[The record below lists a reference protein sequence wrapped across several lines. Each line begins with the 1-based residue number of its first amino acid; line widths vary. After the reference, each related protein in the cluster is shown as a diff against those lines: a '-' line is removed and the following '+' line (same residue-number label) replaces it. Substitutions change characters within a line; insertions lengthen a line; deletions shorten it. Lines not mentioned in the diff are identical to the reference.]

1 MFSMSHQQSTTV
13 QHLAQQFEA
22 HLTEMEPFLVNWGNT
37 TFSHLD
43 EATRNEALQRTRI
56 TLWTRYQTNPA
67 EFEKKPPRRF
77 TQYAKTIYAHSLY
90 GKKERVINRRF
101 VQAGDIGGDDLHD
114 GDLDPLD
121 LVSLPSGIR
130 HAKRETRELRLA
142 ETRIDLQRAIAKGM
156 RTLSPEDQADMR
168 RLMTGT
174 MEGYSVKEMREAYGW
189 NYRRYAQLKTIL
201 QTTFYEALTGE
212 TRETAPKQ
220 TASEADLT
228 ELARLY
234 DLELSAYRIGP
245 RLGRSQA
252 WALHHIEQL
261 VEKRRQAAR
270 ESLHRAV
277 DHLAEGIHWH
287 RDDDDLADIMTPGN
301 ETTS

>member
-1 MFSMSHQQSTTV
+1 MSHHQSITV
-13 QHLAQQFEA
+13 QHLMQQFETRLA
-22 HLTEMEPFLVNWGNT
+22 EREPFLVNWGNT
-37 TFSHLD
+37 TFSSLD
-43 EATRNEALQRTRI
+43 EATRDEALQRTRL
-56 TLWTRYQTNPA
+56 TLWTRYQANPA
-67 EFEKKPPRRF
+67 EFEQKPPRRF

-90 GKKERVINRRF
+90 DKKERVINRRF

-121 LVSLPSGIR
+121 LVSLPTGSR

-142 ETRIDLQRAIAKGM
+142 ETRVDLQRAIAKGM
-156 RTLSPEDQADMR
+156 STLSPEDQADMR

-174 MEGYSVKEMREAYGW
+174 MEGYSVKEMREANGW
-189 NYRRYAQLKTIL
+189 TCRRYTQIKTIL
-201 QTTFYEALTGE
+201 QTTFYEAFTGE
-212 TRETAPKQ
+212 KREAAPKQ
-220 TASEADLT
+220 TTSQADLA

-234 DLELSAYRIGP
+234 DMGLSAYRIGP

-277 DHLAEGIHWH
+277 DHLIEGVHWH
-287 RDDDDLADIMTPGN
+287 RDDDDRAMVPVGA
-301 ETTS
+301 

>member
-1 MFSMSHQQSTTV
+1 MSHSKSITV
-13 QHLAQQFEA
+13 RHLMQQFEA
-22 HLTEMEPFLVNWGNT
+22 RLSEMEPFLVNWGNT

-43 EATRNEALQRTRI
+43 EATRDEALQRTRL
-56 TLWTRYQTNPA
+56 TLWTRYRANPA
-67 EFEKKPPRRF
+67 EFEQKPPRRY

-90 GKKERVINRRF
+90 DKKERVINRRF

-121 LVSLPSGIR
+121 LVSLPAGTR
-130 HAKRETRELRLA
+130 HTRRETRELRLA
-142 ETRIDLQRAIAKGM
+142 ETRVDLQRAIAKGM
-156 RTLSPEDQADMR
+156 STLSLEDQADMQ

-174 MEGYSVKEMREAYGW
+174 MEGYSAKEMREAHGW
-189 NYRRYAQLKTIL
+189 TCRRYTQLKTIL

-212 TRETAPKQ
+212 TRAAAPKQ
-220 TASEADLT
+220 TTSEADLA

-234 DLELSAYRIGP
+234 DMGLSAYRIGP

-261 VEKRRQAAR
+261 VEKRRKTAR

-277 DHLAEGIHWH
+277 DHLVEGIHWH
-287 RDDDDLADIMTPGN
+287 RDNDDLAAVPVGA
-301 ETTS
+301 

>member
-1 MFSMSHQQSTTV
+1 MSHHQSITV
-13 QHLAQQFEA
+13 QRLMQQFETRLA
-22 HLTEMEPFLVNWGNT
+22 EMEPFLVNWGNT

-43 EATRNEALQRTRI
+43 EATRDEALQRTRL
-56 TLWTRYQTNPA
+56 TLWTRYRTNPT
-67 EFEKKPPRRF
+67 EFEQKPPRRY
-77 TQYAKTIYAHSLY
+77 TQYAKTIYTHSLY
-90 GKKERVINRRF
+90 DKKERIINRRF

-121 LVSLPSGIR
+121 LVSLPSGTC

-142 ETRIDLQRAIAKGM
+142 EIRVDLQRAIAQGM
-156 RTLSPEDQADMR
+156 SKLSPEDQADMW

-174 MEGYSVKEMREAYGW
+174 MEGYSAKEMREAHGW
-189 NYRRYAQLKTIL
+189 TCRRYAQLKTIL

-212 TRETAPKQ
+212 TRTAAPKQ
-220 TASEADLT
+220 TTSEADLA

-234 DLELSAYRIGP
+234 DLGLSAYRIGP

-261 VEKRRQAAR
+261 VEKRRQTAR
-270 ESLHRAV
+270 SSLHRAV
-277 DHLAEGIHWH
+277 DHLVEGIYWPTD
-287 RDDDDLADIMTPGN
+287 RGENDLAAVPVGA
-301 ETTS
+301 

>member
-1 MFSMSHQQSTTV
+1 MSHNKSITV
-13 QHLAQQFEA
+13 QYLMQQFEA
-22 HLTEMEPFLVNWGNT
+22 RLAEMEPFLVNWANT
-37 TFSHLD
+37 TFSSLD
-43 EATRNEALQRTRI
+43 EATRDEALQRTRI
-56 TLWTRYQTNPA
+56 TLWARYQANPA
-67 EFEKKPPRRF
+67 EFEQKPPRRY

-90 GKKERVINRRF
+90 DKKERVINRRF
-101 VQAGDIGGDDLHD
+101 IQAGDIGGDDLHD

-121 LVSLPSGIR
+121 LVSLPAGTR
-130 HAKRETRELRLA
+130 HARRETRDLRLA

-156 RTLSPEDQADMR
+156 STLSAEDQADMR

-174 MEGYSVKEMREAYGW
+174 MEGYSVNEMREAHGW
-189 NYRRYAQLKTIL
+189 TYRRYTQLKTIL
-201 QTTFYEALTGE
+201 QTTFYKAFTGE

-220 TASEADLT
+220 TTSEADLA

-234 DLELSAYRIGP
+234 DLGLSAYRIGP

-252 WALHHIEQL
+252 WALHYIEQL

-277 DHLAEGIHWH
+277 DHLVEGIHWH
-287 RDDDDLADIMTPGN
+287 RDDDDLGPVPVAV
-301 ETTS
+301 

>member
-1 MFSMSHQQSTTV
+1 MSPHQSITV
-13 QHLAQQFEA
+13 QHLMHQFETR
-22 HLTEMEPFLVNWGNT
+22 LTEMEPFLINWANT
-37 TFSHLD
+37 TFSSLD
-43 EATRNEALQRTRI
+43 EATRDEALQRTRI
-56 TLWTRYQTNPA
+56 TLWTRYRANPA
-67 EFEKKPPRRF
+67 EFEQKPPRRF

-90 GKKERVINRRF
+90 DKKERVINRRF

-121 LVSLPSGIR
+121 LVSLPSGSR
-130 HAKRETRELRLA
+130 YAKRETRELRLA
-142 ETRIDLQRAIAKGM
+142 ETRVDLKQAIAKGM
-156 RTLSPEDQADMR
+156 STLSPEDQADMR

-174 MEGYSVKEMREAYGW
+174 MEGYSPKEMREAHGW
-189 NYRRYAQLKTIL
+189 TCRRYTQLKTIL

-212 TRETAPKQ
+212 TRAAAPKQ
-220 TASEADLT
+220 TTSETDLA

-234 DLELSAYRIGP
+234 DLGLSAYRIGP

-270 ESLHRAV
+270 ESLRRAV
-277 DHLAEGIHWH
+277 DHLVEGIHWPTD
-287 RDDDDLADIMTPGN
+287 RDDDLAAVPVGA
-301 ETTS
+301 

>member
-1 MFSMSHQQSTTV
+1 MSHSKSITI
-13 QHLAQQFEA
+13 QHLMQQFETR
-22 HLTEMEPFLVNWGNT
+22 LTEMEPFLVNWGNT

-43 EATRNEALQRTRI
+43 EATRDEALQRTRL
-56 TLWTRYQTNPA
+56 TLWTRYQANPA
-67 EFEKKPPRRF
+67 EFEQKPPRRY

-90 GKKERVINRRF
+90 DKKERVINRRF

-121 LVSLPSGIR
+121 LVSLPAGAS

-142 ETRIDLQRAIAKGM
+142 ETRIDLQRAIANGM
-156 RTLSPEDQADMR
+156 STLSAENQADMR
-168 RLMTGT
+168 RLMAST
-174 MEGYSVKEMREAYGW
+174 MEGYSVKEMRETHGW
-189 NYRRYAQLKTIL
+189 TCRRYAQLKTIL

-212 TRETAPKQ
+212 TREAAPKQ
-220 TASEADLT
+220 TTSEADLA

-234 DLELSAYRIGP
+234 DLGLSAYRIGP

-270 ESLHRAV
+270 ASLHRAV
-277 DHLAEGIHWH
+277 DHLVEGIHWH
-287 RDDDDLADIMTPGN
+287 RDDDDLAAVPAGV
-301 ETTS
+301 